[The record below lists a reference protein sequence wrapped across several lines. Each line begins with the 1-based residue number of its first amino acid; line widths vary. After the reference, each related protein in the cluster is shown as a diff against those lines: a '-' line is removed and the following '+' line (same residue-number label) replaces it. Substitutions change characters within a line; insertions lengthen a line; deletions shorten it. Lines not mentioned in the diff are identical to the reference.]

1 MARELTEIYNELV
14 AEKNTFTTLNGLQ
27 PAIDD
32 SQTLLNDLST
42 TSKVAIWRLVFFVV
56 AVGIW
61 THENIFDLHKA
72 EIEALAAEFIGGTVE
87 WFQFECLKFQLGDTL
102 QFINQK
108 FSYPII
114 DETKQIDDRCAID
127 EVAGQLRIKVAK
139 LDPTLP
145 VPLSTPELNA
155 FKAYVDE
162 IKFAGVNVFVTS
174 GIADQVRLT
183 MKVVY
188 NPLALSA
195 TGEDIDNPG
204 VFPVEDAI
212 TAHVSNLP
220 FNGVLN
226 LTSLTDSVQAVGG
239 VVDPILLT
247 IDAKFG
253 ALPYAAVVENYK
265 ADAGYLEID
274 PAFPLNTSI
283 TYTANV

>member
-114 DETKQIDDRCAID
+114 DETKQIVDRCAID

-220 FNGVLN
+220 FTGVLN
-226 LTSLTDSVQAVGG
+226 LTSLTDSVHAVGG